1 MSMLVD
7 LSHEIESG
15 MITYPGL
22 PAPVI
27 REFLSR
33 EASKAHYAEGVTFNI
48 GSIEMIANT
57 GTYLDTPFHR
67 YEEGHDLEGLKLESC
82 ANLNGVVV
90 RCSDLGQSI
99 GPDSLKNIKVR
110 GAAVLFH
117 TGWDEYWR
125 KTEYG
130 GANPFLNLAICERLV
145 EEGAAL
151 VGIDSVNIDD
161 RNDNA
166 RPAHSILLKA
176 RIPIVEHLCNL
187 NSLPDSNF
195 RFFAVPPRV
204 KQFGTFPVRAFAL
217 VD

>member
-1 MSMLVD
+1 MSILVD

-27 REFLSR
+27 RDFMSR
-33 EASKAHYAEGVTFNI
+33 EASKEHYAEGVTFCI
-48 GSIEMIANT
+48 PSIEMIANT

-67 YEEGHDLEGLKLESC
+67 YDNGFDLEGLKLESS

-99 GPDSLKNIKVR
+99 GPDSLKNMKVH

-117 TGWDEYWR
+117 TGWDQHWR

-130 GANPFLNLAICERLV
+130 GPNPFLTRATCERLL

-161 RNDNA
+161 RNDSS
-166 RPAHSILLKA
+166 RPAHSVLLKEG
-176 RIPIVEHLCNL
+176 IPIVEHLCNL
-187 NSLPDSNF
+187 NSLPNSNF
-195 RFFAVPPRV
+195 RFFAVPPKV
-204 KQFGTFPVRAFAL
+204 KEFGTFPVRAFAI